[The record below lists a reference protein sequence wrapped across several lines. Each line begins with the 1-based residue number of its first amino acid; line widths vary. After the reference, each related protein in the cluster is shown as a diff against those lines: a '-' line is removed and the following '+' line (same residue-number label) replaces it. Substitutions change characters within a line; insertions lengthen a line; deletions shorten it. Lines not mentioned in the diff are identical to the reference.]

1 MNKQLVQGLI
11 GSVMIL
17 GGLWLLWYGLIG
29 HP

>member
-1 MNKQLVQGLI
+1 MNKQLVQGLV
-11 GSVMIL
+11 GAAMIL